1 MKAFKLRTDGYLFRF
16 LCVFG
21 TKHIRKSL
29 KSEYIDSSINTC
41 SITRSLIWG
50 IIKAILYIGTPV
62 ILTSL
67 FILGML
73 LPVGVILNHLY
84 FIAILGFEWMP
95 WVAPSGSQNPFDWLA
110 TLSVFDTLMASIF
123 AIITFT
129 ITAFVVG
136 TAAVYS
142 FIGLFNAVHFVERKV
157 STVKKRTKEQ
167 YESGEKELPPVLQL
181 LKHRHDKV
189 CLPAKLVKPKED

>member
-1 MKAFKLRTDGYLFRF
+1 MKAFELRTDGYLFRF
-16 LCVFG
+16 LRMYG
-21 TKHIRKSL
+21 TKHVRKSL
-29 KSEYIDSSINTC
+29 KSGSIDSSINTC

-50 IIKAILYIGTPV
+50 IIKAIIHIGTPA
-62 ILTSL
+62 IFALA
-67 FILGML
+67 FIIGML
-73 LPVGVILNHLY
+73 LPLGIILNHLY

-95 WVAPSGSQNPFDWLA
+95 WVDPSGSQNPFDWLA
-110 TLSVFDTLMASIF
+110 TLSVFDTLIASIF

-136 TAAVYS
+136 TIAVYS
-142 FIGLFNAVHFVERKV
+142 FIGLFKAVHFVDRKM
-157 STVKKRTKEQ
+157 SAVKKRTKEQ